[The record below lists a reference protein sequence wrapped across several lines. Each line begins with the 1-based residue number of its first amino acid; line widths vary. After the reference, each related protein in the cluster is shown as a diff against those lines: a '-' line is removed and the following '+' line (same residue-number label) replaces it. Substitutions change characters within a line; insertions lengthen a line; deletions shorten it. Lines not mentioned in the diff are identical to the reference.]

1 MSLTP
6 AQKAAREGK
15 LTGSRVGVLMN
26 GDERQILN
34 LWREMVGDPDYV
46 AEDLDDYWPAV
57 LGSFTE
63 QLQLDWYERCTGH
76 RVTRRGE
83 VVISPR
89 AEWAAVT
96 LDGWDDVIGRPIE
109 CKHVGG
115 YERREVV
122 IGRYQPQYHWEMVAT
137 DTPDLRS
144 SIIEGAKE
152 PVVEIVPFDRDYGE
166 ELWRRAET
174 FMKFVETLSPPVVLP
189 SIPPPVI
196 PVQTYQMTGSNEW
209 AALASDWLTHNDAAK
224 KFDAAEKELKALV
237 PADARIAWGHGIT
250 AVRNKAG
257 SVRIKENAA

>member
-63 QLQLDWYERCTGH
+63 QLQLDWYERRTGH

-83 VVISPR
+83 VVIAPW

-115 YERREVV
+115 YERREIV
-122 IGRYQPQYHWEMVAT
+122 IGRYQPQYHWEMLVT
-137 DTPDLRS
+137 ETPDLRS

-152 PVVEIVPFDRDYGE
+152 PVVETSPFDRDYGG
-166 ELWRRAET
+166 ELRRRAEV
-174 FMKFVETLSPPVVLP
+174 FMEFVWALTPPVALP
-189 SIPPPVI
+189 PIPPPVI

-209 AALASDWLTHNDAAK
+209 ASNAGLWLEHRAAALVFAK
-224 KFDAAEKELKALV
+224 AAEEIKVLM
-237 PADARIAWGHGIT
+237 PSDAKVAWGHGIT
-250 AVRNKAG
+250 AARNKAG
-257 SVRIKENAA
+257 AVQIKETVA